1 MDNKKERL
9 RKQLENK
16 KYYLPF
22 SLIIIAALIIAVC
35 SAVYSA
41 KDTYAEQ
48 KQAAYDRVYEGF
60 YDHAFDHA
68 ERAYH
73 VANRISIS
81 LGDIRETAN
90 LRVLEVTDVEYI
102 VENESDN
109 EDGITAW
116 LEVPGN
122 GFFTVDLQTG
132 EFLVNTERR
141 EVVVRIPEP
150 VLSDFTIDYQ
160 NVNRLYFNN
169 RGGNDS
175 IAVGEELARKQCREA
190 YSELH
195 TAFMSDPKYLE
206 SAKRSAETIL
216 TNLIRQLNPDV
227 PDLKVLIE
235 YM

>member
-1 MDNKKERL
+1 MNSKKEML

-16 KYYLPF
+16 KYILPGSVF
-22 SLIIIAALIIAVC
+22 IIAIIAAVC
-35 SAVYSA
+35 FAIYSA
-41 KDTYAEQ
+41 KDTYTEQ
-48 KQAAYDRVYEGF
+48 KQAAHDRVYEGF
-60 YDHAFDHA
+60 YDYAFDHA

-81 LGDIRETAN
+81 LGNIRETAN

-102 VENESDN
+102 VENEADN
-109 EDGITAW
+109 KDGITAW

-122 GFFTVDLQTG
+122 GFFTVDLQTS
-132 EFLVNTERR
+132 EFLVDTERR

-175 IAVGEELARKQCREA
+175 IAVGEDLARKQCQEA

-216 TNLIRQLNPDV
+216 TNLIGQLNPDV
-227 PDLKVLIE
+227 PDLKVIIE

>member
-1 MDNKKERL
+1 MNSKKEMI
-9 RKQLENK
+9 KKKLEDQK
-16 KYYLPF
+16 FILPG
-22 SLIIIAALIIAVC
+22 SIIIIAIIAAFFI
-35 SAVYSA
+35 AVFSA

-48 KQAAYDRVYEGF
+48 KQAAHDRVYEGF
-60 YDHAFDHA
+60 YDHAFDYA
-68 ERAYH
+68 ERKYH
-73 VANRISIS
+73 VANRISVS

-90 LRVLEVTDVEYI
+90 LRVLEVSDVEYI
-102 VENESDN
+102 VENEADN

-122 GFFTVDLQTG
+122 GFFSVDLQAS
-132 EFLVNTERR
+132 EFLVDTERR

-175 IAVGEELARKQCREA
+175 IAVGEELARRQCREA

-195 TAFMSDPKYLE
+195 TAFMSDPKYIE
-206 SAKRSAETIL
+206 SARRSAETII
-216 TNLIRQLNPDV
+216 TNLIKQLNPDV
-227 PDLKVLIE
+227 ADLKVMIE